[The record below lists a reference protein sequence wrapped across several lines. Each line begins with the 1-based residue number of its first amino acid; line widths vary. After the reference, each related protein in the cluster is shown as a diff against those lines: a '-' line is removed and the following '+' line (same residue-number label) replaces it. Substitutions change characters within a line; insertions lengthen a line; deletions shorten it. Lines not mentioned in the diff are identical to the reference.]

1 MYKIYETKGYVLSS
15 IPSGEADRLL
25 NVFTK
30 ELGLVRAKAQGIRYE
45 KSKLRFSTQD
55 FSEVNISLVRGKG
68 YWRLV
73 NASSESNLFQEI
85 KDRNKL
91 EVVLRIFSLLERLI
105 QGEEKNDDL
114 FNILDSAISYLSN
127 TDIKKED
134 LLDVE
139 CVIVLRILNNLG
151 YVGNNKNL
159 SFFTLGSDMHD
170 DVAKEM
176 KTERKHALTEI
187 NRALKESQL

>member
-73 NASSESNLFQEI
+73 
-85 KDRNKL
+85 
-91 EVVLRIFSLLERLI
+91 LI
-105 QGEEKNDDL
+105 
-114 FNILDSAISYLSN
+114 NILDSAILYLSN